1 VTTGFPDSDAAADFA
16 RERRRH
22 ALTAL
27 TARLTHKP
35 ANALA
40 LLQFDDAVPELCRV
54 AEHDVGLQSIALA
67 SVVGTVNRRGA
78 EFDRAFRPGGHRL
91 ARRWQGIA
99 AARRRGVAMPPID
112 VYRVGELHFVLD
124 GHHRVSVARAQGD
137 TTIEASVR
145 HVEMPIGDDLT
156 REHRQ
161 CPRRRSPGRRRKL
174 SSLGAES

>member
-27 TARLTHKP
+27 AARLTGKP
-35 ANALA
+35 ADALT
-40 LLQFDDAVPELCRV
+40 LLQFDDAVPDVCRV
-54 AEHDVGLQSIALA
+54 AEHDVGVRSIALA

-145 HVEMPIGDDLT
+145 HVEVPIGDALSPA
-156 REHRQ
+156 HRQ
-161 CPRRRSPGRRRKL
+161 FRRRRSPDRRRKR
-174 SSLGAES
+174 SRLGSER